1 LIEDKGLETMDK
13 RKRRKEKRE
22 KEKISI
28 Y

>member
-22 KEKISI
+22 KEKI
-28 Y
+28 